1 MDRSLLCM
9 VQADVLDKDIMAHLR
24 GKRKGKRRGNEKIS
38 AWEEL
43 RKEVPPKTFIKS
55 AVCD

>member
-1 MDRSLLCM
+1 M

-38 AWEEL
+38 A
-43 RKEVPPKTFIKS
+43 S
-55 AVCD
+55 APGFLLNLYQIAAPA